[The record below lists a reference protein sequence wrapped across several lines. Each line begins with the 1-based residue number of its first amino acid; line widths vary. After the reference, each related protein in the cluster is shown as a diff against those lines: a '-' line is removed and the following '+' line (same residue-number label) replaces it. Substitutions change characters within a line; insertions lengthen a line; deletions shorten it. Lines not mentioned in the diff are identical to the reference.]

1 MSRDFYPYRIKS
13 AFFLALP
20 LVGACSLAGPIA
32 KDSAAD
38 ATSYY
43 SSEHFTLVSSIP
55 PNFGFSSKAQYFP
68 RAGQTCSV
76 YVSALGGEVTRHQQ
90 KTDRTDAKTIE
101 QTVRFEIPLEF
112 HIAGYTMDLMR
123 VNTELEGR
131 YGPSPLDIGG
141 DGGGISIRNID
152 NKRRPELTEEPRFR
166 GICTWMFQLSVAR
179 IQKDGIS
186 KILSCDAADERWNVS
201 EDRYERGK
209 PGGALNRSDLA
220 GKVVHLE
227 LRQSPD
233 ETPTS
238 DAKWQKFPNGWKPCL
253 GKGIEDPYGFC
264 RGNTK
269 DFRTFRMNG
278 RTCTIYPGCTD

>member
-1 MSRDFYPYRIKS
+1 
-13 AFFLALP
+13 
-20 LVGACSLAGPIA
+20 
-32 KDSAAD
+32 
-38 ATSYY
+38 
-43 SSEHFTLVSSIP
+43 
-55 PNFGFSSKAQYFP
+55 
-68 RAGQTCSV
+68 
-76 YVSALGGEVTRHQQ
+76 
-90 KTDRTDAKTIE
+90 
-101 QTVRFEIPLEF
+101 
-112 HIAGYTMDLMR
+112 MDLMR

-131 YGPSPLDIGG
+131 YGPSSLDIGG

-152 NKRRPELTEEPRFR
+152 DQRRPEPTEEPRFR

-186 KILSCDAADERWNVS
+186 KILSCDAVDERWNVS

-233 ETPTS
+233 ETPAS